1 MKIIPY
7 QQLRERGIAFSRVHL
22 RRLIEAGIFPAPIR
36 VSARRIAWL
45 SDEIDA
51 FVERLAA
58 ERSGTPPRRSTSEAE
73 AGRQRGA

>member
-36 VSARRIAWL
+36 VSERRIAWIAA
-45 SDEIDA
+45 EVDA
-51 FVERLAA
+51 FLERRAA
-58 ERSGTPPRRSTSEAE
+58 ERSGTSPRRSTAE
-73 AGRQRGA
+73 ADAAAHAA